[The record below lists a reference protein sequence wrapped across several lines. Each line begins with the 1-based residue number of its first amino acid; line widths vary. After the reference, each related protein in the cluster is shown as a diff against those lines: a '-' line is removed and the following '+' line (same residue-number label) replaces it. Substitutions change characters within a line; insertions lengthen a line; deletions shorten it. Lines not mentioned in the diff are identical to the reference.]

1 LSSALFSLK
10 SNPMAGKPGRSGGA
24 RVGAGAPPGS
34 GGARAGAG
42 RPPGVGDTELSAA
55 RILKPGQK
63 WQFAEYALQHAYEA
77 LDGMIDLM
85 RNAENEGVRL
95 QAMDKILD
103 RALGKAPQHT
113 DATAI
118 RHTECLSLCCRNSQ
132 SARGSGPAAFTA
144 GASAC
149 RRQRNN
155 KDH

>member
-1 LSSALFSLK
+1 V
-10 SNPMAGKPGRSGGA
+10 PGRSGGA

-118 RHTECLSLCCRNSQ
+118 RHTEIVYHSAAEIRKALAAQGLPPSLLELL
-132 SARGSGPAAFTA
+132 PADDNEITKIIDAEIL
-144 GASAC
+144 
-149 RRQRNN
+149 
-155 KDH
+155 KDEQT